1 MIIRRCSQGHRVRL
15 HRNTTPNAVRQKTYA
30 DGTVE
35 TLTYPSSGY
44 DYFVEV
50 DGTVVRRSDSFANIE
65 NYYVS
70 ECAKKHGDG
79 HGRILIGKHHLVNG
93 VATSQED
100 YPTDAN
106 TKAEKKD
113 FYDKR
118 GNSYSSSES
127 KAELLSRIIG
137 QVHAGGEEISKHIKV

>member
-15 HRNTTPNAVRQKTYA
+15 HRNTTPNVVRTKTYA

-65 NYYVS
+65 NYFVS
-70 ECAKKHGDG
+70 ECEKKHEDG
-79 HGRILIGKHHLVNG
+79 HGRMTIGKHHIING
-93 VATSQED
+93 VATLQSD
-100 YPTDAN
+100 YPDSDN
-106 TKAEKKD
+106 TKAEIKD

-118 GNSYSSSES
+118 GISYSNSES
-127 KAELLSRIIG
+127 KSELLSRI
-137 QVHAGGEEISKHIKV
+137 VPMMSNNKVISRHIKL

>member
-1 MIIRRCSQGHRVRL
+1 L

-65 NYYVS
+65 NYFVD
-70 ECAKKHGDG
+70 ECEKKHGDG
-79 HGRILIGKHHLVNG
+79 HGRVIIGKHHLVNG

-106 TKAEKKD
+106 TKAEIQD

-118 GNSYSSSES
+118 GISYSSSET
-127 KAELLSRIIG
+127 KDELLSRITI
-137 QVHAGGEEISKHIKV
+137 QSSANGEITSKHIK

>member
-15 HRNTTPNAVRQKTYA
+15 HRNTTPNAVRTKTYA

-65 NYYVS
+65 NYFVD
-70 ECAKKHGDG
+70 ECEKKHGDG
-79 HGRILIGKHHLVNG
+79 HGRMTIGKHHIING
-93 VATSQED
+93 VATLQSD
-100 YPTDAN
+100 YPTSDN
-106 TKAEKKD
+106 TKAEIKD

-118 GNSYSSSES
+118 GISYSSSETKS
-127 KAELLSRIIG
+127 ELLSRI
-137 QVHAGGEEISKHIKV
+137 VSMYRADTEVSKHIRR

>member
-65 NYYVS
+65 NYFVD
-70 ECAKKHGDG
+70 ECEKKHEDG
-79 HGRILIGKHHLVNG
+79 HGRVIIGTHHLVNG
-93 VATSQED
+93 VATSQAD
-100 YPTDAN
+100 YPTSDN
-106 TKAEKKD
+106 TKAEIKD

-118 GNSYSSSES
+118 GISYSNSETKS
-127 KAELLSRIIG
+127 ELLSRIELTSG
-137 QVHAGGEEISKHIKV
+137 PFQAKHIRT

>member
-15 HRNTTPNAVRQKTYA
+15 HRNTTPNAVRTKTYA

-65 NYYVS
+65 NYFVD
-70 ECAKKHGDG
+70 ECEKKHEDG
-79 HGRILIGKHHLVNG
+79 HGRMTIGKHHIING
-93 VATSQED
+93 VATLQSD
-100 YPTDAN
+100 YPTSDN
-106 TKAEKKD
+106 TKAEIKD

-118 GNSYSSSES
+118 GISYSNSES
-127 KAELLSRIIG
+127 KAELLFRIELTSG
-137 QVHAGGEEISKHIKV
+137 PFQAKHIRT